1 MEQLTQNL
9 KDGFMQ
15 LLKVPFPALGA
26 GQIMVRNHFSVISAG
41 TEGKTVKDARLSY
54 LGKAQAR
61 KDEVKKVIAAAQT
74 FGVMKTYKMVMNK
87 LESPS
92 PLGYSCSGEVIA
104 VANDITEF
112 AVGDFVACG
121 GNTANH
127 SEIVVV
133 PKNLCVKIN
142 DKEQLKPAA
151 FTTIGA
157 IAMQGV
163 RQANVVLGES
173 CVVIGL
179 GLVGQLTLQIL
190 NAAGVKA
197 IGIDIDDEQV
207 ELAKK
212 NGFDFVWNR
221 KTTGIEEIIFNAT
234 NGYGAD
240 AIIITAGTA
249 SLDPINFAGEI
260 ARKKATIVIV
270 GAVPTGFDR
279 KNYYQKELTLKMS
292 SSYGPG
298 RNDVD
303 YEQKGNDYPIG
314 FVRWTENRNMQ
325 AFVELISSKKIDLS
339 HLITHHVS
347 FENAISVYDVV
358 VNKTANFCG
367 IVLEYDIKKT
377 LKDELISTSKQ
388 GFKASSIVIG
398 FIGAGSF
405 TQNFLLPNL
414 KNQQLHTVATNRA
427 NTARNVADKFGF
439 AYCTGDAESI
449 INNEQINTVFI
460 ATPHHLHANYVIK
473 ALKANKN
480 VFVEKPLCLTLNELE
495 EIKHA
500 VAQSKGQLMVG
511 FNRRFAPQII
521 ALKKTTGSN
530 LPKAINY
537 RINAGKLPPTHWIN
551 DPEIGGGRIIGEACH
566 FIDLCQFI
574 ADSPIKT
581 IKASALASVN
591 GVQDTVSISMAF
603 ENGSIASI
611 SYFSNGSKKL
621 AKEYLEVFCGE
632 QTIII
637 DDFKTSTLYN
647 KTKQKTKLAQ
657 QDKGHQQEIVQFIE
671 AVKEGKK
678 LPISFKECYESTKAT
693 FEVLKQ
699 LQMG

>member
-15 LLKVPFPALGA
+15 LLEVPFPALGA

-61 KDEVKKVIAAAQT
+61 KEEVKKVIAAAKT
-74 FGVMKTYKMVMNK
+74 FGVMKTYKIVMNK
-87 LESPS
+87 LETPS
-92 PLGYSCSGEVIA
+92 PLGYSCSGEIIA
-104 VANDITEF
+104 VADDITEF

-133 PKNLCVKIN
+133 PKNLCVKIS
-142 DKEQLKPAA
+142 DKQHLKQAA

-179 GLVGQLTLQIL
+179 GLVGQLTLQL
-190 NAAGVKA
+190 LRAAGVKA
-197 IGIDIDDEQV
+197 IGIDIDENQID
-207 ELAKK
+207 LAKK
-212 NGFDFVWNR
+212 NGFENVWNR
-221 KTTGIEEIIFNAT
+221 NTTALEEIIYKQT

-240 AIIITAGTA
+240 AVIITAGTS

-260 ARKKATIVIV
+260 ARKKGNVVIV
-270 GAVPTGFDR
+270 GAVPTGFER

-298 RNDVD
+298 RNDVE

-314 FVRWTENRNMQ
+314 YVRWTENRNMQ
-325 AFVELISSKKIDLS
+325 AFVELISYHKINLIPLIS
-339 HLITHHVS
+339 HNIP
-347 FENAISVYDVV
+347 FENATAAFDII

-367 IVLEYDIKKT
+367 VVLEYDVEKI
-377 LKDELISTSKQ
+377 LKNEVVITSKQ
-388 GFKASSIVIG
+388 SQPVSKIAIG

-405 TQNFLLPNL
+405 AQNFLLPNL
-414 KNQQLHTVATNRA
+414 KNQYLHTVATNRA
-427 NTARNVADKFGF
+427 TTSRNVADKFGF
-439 AYCTGDAESI
+439 EACTGDAENI
-449 INNEQINTVFI
+449 IENEKINTVFI
-460 ATPHHLHANYVIK
+460 ATPHNLHANYVIK

-480 VFVEKPLCLTLNELE
+480 IFVEKPLCLTLSELE
-495 EIKHA
+495 EIKQT
-500 VAQSKGQLMVG
+500 VAQSTGQLMVG
-511 FNRRFAPQII
+511 FNRRFAPQIVEM
-521 ALKKTTGSN
+521 KKKLGNN

-537 RINAGKLPPTHWIN
+537 RINAGKLPPSHWIN
-551 DPEIGGGRIIGEACH
+551 DSEIGGGRIIGEACH
-566 FIDLCQFI
+566 FIDLCCFI
-574 ADSPIKT
+574 TESAIKKIT
-581 IKASALASVN
+581 ANALSSANNIK
-591 GVQDTVSISMAF
+591 DTVSISIAF
-603 ENGSIASI
+603 EDGSIASI

-621 AKEYLEVFCGE
+621 TKEYLEVFCGE

-637 DDFKTSTLYN
+637 DDFKTATVYNTTKN
-647 KTKQKTKLAQ
+647 KTKLTQ
-657 QDKGHQQEIVQFIE
+657 QDKGHQQEIAQFIE
-671 AVKEGKK
+671 AIKEGKP
-678 LPISFKECYESTKAT
+678 LPISFEACYESTKAT
-693 FEVLKQ
+693 FEVVGQ
-699 LQMG
+699 I